1 MPTPCSSQNP
11 LAADDVHG
19 RRTGVA
25 STKALLTHGN
35 STTRLGDD
43 VDELALM
50 MVESMISVSRANA
63 WAWASSPLSSI
74 F

>member
-1 MPTPCSSQNP
+1 
-11 LAADDVHG
+11 
-19 RRTGVA
+19 VA
-25 STKALLTHGN
+25 SRKAPLTHGN

-63 WAWASSPLSSI
+63 WAGDVNTVSLQNS
-74 F
+74 

>member
-1 MPTPCSSQNP
+1 M
-11 LAADDVHG
+11 
-19 RRTGVA
+19 A
-25 STKALLTHGN
+25 SRKVPLTHGN

-50 MVESMISVSRANA
+50 MVESMISVSHFFFYFSRANA

-74 F
+74 LNEKTLTSSSASR